1 MKKRLDLITPP
12 DPPIGRGKKEIG
24 DKVLEGEQEPLFLRY
39 ENDAAL
45 NRVNMLKDFM
55 IMSGLNVYDLM
66 AELNVDLEPQEGNA
80 ILETFQAAQWVESH

>member
-39 ENDAAL
+39 ENNQAL

-55 IMSGLNVYDLM
+55 LMSGLNVYDLM

>member
-24 DKVLEGEQEPLFLRY
+24 DKVLEGDQEPLFLRY
-39 ENDAAL
+39 ENDPAL

-55 IMSGLNVYDLM
+55 LMSGLNVYDLM

-80 ILETFQAAQWVESH
+80 ILETFKAAQ

>member
-12 DPPIGRGKKEIG
+12 DPPIVHGKKEIG

-39 ENDAAL
+39 ENDPAL

-55 IMSGLNVYDLM
+55 LMSGLNVYDLM

-80 ILETFQAAQWVESH
+80 ILETFKAAQ